1 MSTSLEGNKILAG
14 ILAAGLLAMATGKI
28 ADTLR
33 QPVELAE
40 NVYKIDV
47 AEDMTVAAVPSGP
60 APVEPILGLLA
71 AADPAAGENAVK
83 KCAACHSFDEGGK
96 TKVGPNLWNIV
107 NAPKASKDG
116 YTYSAALAEFSD
128 PKEWTYSSLNKFL
141 YKPKDYIPGTKMG
154 FAGVKRAS
162 ERANIIAYMRS
173 LAATPAPLPTVEEI
187 QAAQEVY
194 EHASGGG

>member
-28 ADTLR
+28 ADGLR

-40 NVYKIDV
+40 NVYKIEVTEV
-47 AEDMTVAAVPSGP
+47 ATASAPTGP

-71 AADPAAGENAVK
+71 AADPAAGQKSAK
-83 KCAACHSFDEGGK
+83 KCAACHSFDEGGAN
-96 TKVGPNLWNIV
+96 KVGPNLWNIV
-107 NAPKASKDG
+107 NAAKAAKSG
-116 YTYSAALAEFSD
+116 YKYSDALAAFTE

-141 YKPKDYIPGTKMG
+141 YKPREYVPDTKMG
-154 FAGVKRAS
+154 FGGIKKAS
-162 ERANIIAYMRS
+162 ERANIVAYMRS

-187 QAAQEVY
+187 QAAQEAY
-194 EHASGGG
+194 EKALGG